1 MKSFAPE
8 KERAK
13 IRSSAMTQVL
23 IVGYGNPLRCDD
35 GLGWC
40 AAEALSRSLPF
51 PETEIVICH
60 QLAPELADN
69 LRYADLVFFIDAAHA
84 GKPGEL
90 TCEPLTLQPGI
101 SASHQLSPARLLALA
116 QQLYGAAPRAFAISL
131 CGECFDH
138 GSTLS
143 ATVEAGLP
151 KLTALVETLTRQMM
165 AGPDC

>member
-1 MKSFAPE
+1 
-8 KERAK
+8 
-13 IRSSAMTQVL
+13 MTQIL

-35 GLGWC
+35 GVGWR

-51 PETEIVICH
+51 PEIEILIRQ

-90 TCEPLTLQPGI
+90 TCEPLTSQQGI
-101 SASHQLSPARLLALA
+101 TGSHQLSPSHLLALA
-116 QQLYGAAPRAFAISL
+116 QQLYGATPRAFAVSL
-131 CGECFDH
+131 CGECFEH
-138 GSTLS
+138 GSTIS

-151 KLTALVETLTRQMM
+151 KLIALVENLTQQMV
-165 AGPDC
+165 AGPRC

>member
-13 IRSSAMTQVL
+13 IRSSPMTQVL

-69 LRYADLVFFIDAAHA
+69 LRYADL
-84 GKPGEL
+84 
-90 TCEPLTLQPGI
+90 
-101 SASHQLSPARLLALA
+101 AS
-116 QQLYGAAPRAFAISL
+116 SL
-131 CGECFDH
+131 M
-138 GSTLS
+138 L
-143 ATVEAGLP
+143 
-151 KLTALVETLTRQMM
+151 LTRVN
-165 AGPDC
+165 PESSLVSL